1 MGSGALAL
9 ILLLMSFIHAGL
21 TQERP
26 KPVVKVSPDER
37 VFRGETVT
45 LTCDIQRAGDIQWT
59 YSWFKDGYTFY
70 PYPTTTTEIRFTAD
84 YSAEYSCRGER
95 SDSQRSDTSAAV
107 TLTVSD
113 SSKSTLT
120 VTPDSPVFSG
130 ETVNLTCVI
139 ETYSYGWRIDRTYDW
154 RYEWYKDSVMLQTS
168 GRYTVNRDTLTIRGV
183 ITSDQGQYW
192 CRGQIRSVWS
202 SFSSAV
208 SLSVKDSPRS
218 TLTVTPDSPVFT
230 GETVNLTCVIETYS
244 NWRWRIDQTYGWRYE
259 WYKDS
264 VMLQT
269 SDRYTVNRDTLTIR
283 GVITSDQD
291 QYWCRGQRDKRPN
304 SSQSRSA
311 VNLTVMDLPRSTLTV
326 TPDSPVFTGETVTLK
341 CVIETYSNWRYEWY
355 KGTNN
360 SVMLQSSDRYT
371 VNGDTLSIK
380 ALNESDLDQYWCR
393 GQRDERPNSSQ
404 ESNRIHLSVK
414 DASSS
419 LLVTAVVLGS
429 SVCLLIFISL
439 LLLWRY
445 KKNKDQ
451 QHNINQT
458 SVPNQS
464 AESQPENSPL
474 QSAGPD
480 HIYDDVTEVKKRH
493 KDDPESFLEVTY
505 SEVLWSYLD
514 KDVSMAE
521 SNDVTYSEVIT
532 KVKKCK
538 DADAGVG
545 DATYASVRKKGP

>member
-1 MGSGALAL
+1 MMSFKTQKNTFSLNSRHVSVICIVL
-9 ILLLMSFIHAGL
+9 NEWKCFISVFLLFLVLMSFIHAGL

-26 KPVVKVSPDER
+26 KAVVKVSPDER

-70 PYPTTTTEIRFTAD
+70 PYPTTTAEISFSAD

-95 SDSQRSDTSAAV
+95 SDSWRSDTSAAV

-218 TLTVTPDSPVFT
+218 S
-230 GETVNLTCVIETYS
+230 
-244 NWRWRIDQTYGWRYE
+244 
-259 WYKDS
+259 
-264 VMLQT
+264 
-269 SDRYTVNRDTLTIR
+269 
-283 GVITSDQD
+283 
-291 QYWCRGQRDKRPN
+291 
-304 SSQSRSA
+304 
-311 VNLTVMDLPRSTLTV
+311 LTV

-419 LLVTAVVLGS
+419 LLVTAVVLG
-429 SVCLLIFISL
+429 
-439 LLLWRY
+439 
-445 KKNKDQ
+445 
-451 QHNINQT
+451 
-458 SVPNQS
+458 
-464 AESQPENSPL
+464 
-474 QSAGPD
+474 
-480 HIYDDVTEVKKRH
+480 
-493 KDDPESFLEVTY
+493 
-505 SEVLWSYLD
+505 
-514 KDVSMAE
+514 
-521 SNDVTYSEVIT
+521 
-532 KVKKCK
+532 
-538 DADAGVG
+538 
-545 DATYASVRKKGP
+545 